1 MSGNTYYKEGE
12 FGLAVRSGNE
22 LVKGLYDEGIPMIT
36 GYIAA
41 SAKPAATE
49 IILSDEEDPI
59 LCCWQYGL
67 GRTISWTSTASGS
80 WNEDF
85 VGLTQYAEMW
95 RRMLDYTSY
104 QQSSTGDYV
113 RVDRAREKM
122 LIQYTAGD
130 FGEETEIEG
139 VITSPEGE
147 TERIDFT
154 SDSPGH
160 YSASAAPS
168 DPGVYNINVR
178 RIENGEVVSS
188 QNAIAT
194 VHFSDEYRFLSNDRY
209 INYINDAGKILTVKD
224 KVFGKIR
231 VKKIGKKDITDFL
244 IMAALLIL
252 MLDIIVRRFNLSMPQ
267 MKRRKKAAQ
276 SGGSTEAVV
285 EPVNVQLAS
294 AEPDNTEWQP
304 VNSGT
309 PSGMTMPQQGI
320 PTGMNMG
327 QPGMMPQPGAVPQP
341 AGRAKKAD
349 KKAKKAAKNAAPAA
363 LDTSALLKKKQDRT
377 DYKG

>member
-1 MSGNTYYKEGE
+1 
-12 FGLAVRSGNE
+12 
-22 LVKGLYDEGIPMIT
+22 
-36 GYIAA
+36 
-41 SAKPAATE
+41 
-49 IILSDEEDPI
+49 
-59 LCCWQYGL
+59 
-67 GRTISWTSTASGS
+67 
-80 WNEDF
+80 
-85 VGLTQYAEMW
+85 
-95 RRMLDYTSY
+95 
-104 QQSSTGDYV
+104 
-113 RVDRAREKM
+113 
-122 LIQYTAGD
+122 
-130 FGEETEIEG
+130 
-139 VITSPEGE
+139 
-147 TERIDFT
+147 
-154 SDSPGH
+154 
-160 YSASAAPS
+160 
-168 DPGVYNINVR
+168 
-178 RIENGEVVSS
+178 
-188 QNAIAT
+188 

-294 AEPDNTEWQP
+294 AEPDNTEWHP